1 MSLNAAKRG
10 DVQITLTSPSNT
22 TSTLIAKRPKD
33 YSRNGF
39 NDWPFL
45 TVHMWEESP
54 YGTWYLQVI
63 NDGLS
68 YVRLEDFSLSII
80 GTEVHPQTGLKSSNS
95 KEPSK
100 PAEKPVQPAPG
111 VFSTK
116 ALSEI
121 LLDSFPV
128 QRTVHVARARRK
140 YRKRALLN
148 TSDSLSGCEQPPDS
162 GIPHPRPSS
171 GSCCSAR
178 SEITGTANSA
188 RFRTTGEQ
196 S

>member
-100 PAEKPVQPAPG
+100 PAEKPVQPAPAG

-121 LLDSFPV
+121 LPYSFPSSKNCTCS
-128 QRTVHVARARRK
+128 QTARRK
-140 YRKRALLN
+140 YRKR
-148 TSDSLSGCEQPPDS
+148 PY
-162 GIPHPRPSS
+162 
-171 GSCCSAR
+171 
-178 SEITGTANSA
+178 
-188 RFRTTGEQ
+188 
-196 S
+196 

>member
-1 MSLNAAKRG
+1 MICFQAHVSLNAAKRG

-80 GTEVHPQTGLKSSNS
+80 GTEVHPQTGLKSSTS
-95 KEPSK
+95 KKPSK
-100 PAEKPVQPAPG
+100 QAEKPVQPAPG
-111 VFSTK
+111 VCSPQKHSPDF
-116 ALSEI
+116 L
-121 LLDSFPV
+121 
-128 QRTVHVARARRK
+128 QTVFK
-140 YRKRALLN
+140 LKELN
-148 TSDSLSGCEQPPDS
+148 
-162 GIPHPRPSS
+162 
-171 GSCCSAR
+171 
-178 SEITGTANSA
+178 
-188 RFRTTGEQ
+188 
-196 S
+196 